1 MLAIR
6 LNRTG
11 KRNRAHFRVV
21 VQEHTK
27 APGKRHIEIVGSYDP
42 HKKTTILKKDRIL
55 YWVSQ
60 GAQVSD
66 AVHNMLVREGVV
78 EGKKIAK
85 KMPRPVVKEVPVV
98 AETAPG
104 EEVVAAES
112 AVVAETAPVA
122 EVAPEAP
129 AEVVVEAP
137 KVEETPVVAEAAPV
151 TTETEPAEEPK
162 A

>member
-27 APGKRHIEIVGSYDP
+27 APGKRHVEIVGSYDP

-66 AVHNMLVREGVV
+66 AVHNMLVREGIV
-78 EGKKIAK
+78 EAKKIAK
-85 KMPRPVVKEVPVV
+85 KMPRPVVKEVPAEVV
-98 AETAPG
+98 PV
-104 EEVVAAES
+104 EEVATPAEAAP
-112 AVVAETAPVA
+112 APAAPVAPVA
-122 EVAPEAP
+122 EATP
-129 AEVVVEAP
+129 AEG
-137 KVEETPVVAEAAPV
+137 
-151 TTETEPAEEPK
+151 PK